1 MVKNKYPLP
10 RIDELMD
17 TLTGAKI
24 FSSLDLMSGY
34 HQLLLHPNDVERSAF
49 NTPLGK
55 YEWKVLPM
63 GLTNTPAVF
72 QATMNR
78 IFGAHMNK
86 FVCVYLDD
94 ILIYSRTEEEH
105 FAHLNIVLKLLA
117 KHGLKAKMQKCE
129 FFKPELRFLGHVVS
143 AQGMKP
149 DPRKV
154 EVVAN
159 WPTPQSAF
167 DVRAFLGLANYFRRF
182 IQGFAKIAL
191 PLTNLLK
198 GLDKQEKTGR
208 LMRWGRLSADK
219 IKELHK
225 EFEPRWTQACDT
237 AFNVLKQS
245 LVTSPL
251 LALPDFELPF
261 EMVCDCEAAPAI
273 GAVLMQQGR
282 PIAYHSR
289 KLTGAEANYS
299 ATDLEMTAVISALRE
314 WRCYLEGNRFTIV
327 TDHEPNTYLDKAT
340 SVHTAKRR
348 ARWLTESQSFDY
360 VWKYRPGRVNLA
372 DPISRAPQHFMD
384 MCAAMSLPC
393 ALTQLRRLHGLPDQ
407 LLGPATQQQQQEA
420 ALVDGVWCA
429 AYLTRSRTGALTCA
443 AAGDP
448 RKNEPPGATLR
459 EGGVTHP
466 CVERREVR

>member
-1 MVKNKYPLP
+1 MFIHIPAV
-10 RIDELMD
+10 
-17 TLTGAKI
+17 
-24 FSSLDLMSGY
+24 
-34 HQLLLHPNDVERSAF
+34 LHIHIHIHI
-49 NTPLGK
+49 
-55 YEWKVLPM
+55 
-63 GLTNTPAVF
+63 PAVF

-94 ILIYSRTEEEH
+94 ILIYSRTEEEL
-105 FAHLNIVLKLLA
+105 FTHLNIVLKLLA

-129 FFKPELRFLGHVVS
+129 LFEPELRFLGHVVS

-154 EVVAN
+154 EVEAN
-159 WPTPQSAF
+159 WPRLQSAF
-167 DVRAFLGLANYFRRF
+167 DLRAFLGLANYFRRF
-182 IQGFAKIAL
+182 IQGFSKIAL

-208 LMRWGRLSADK
+208 LMRWGRLLADK

-237 AFNVLKQS
+237 AFNALKQS

-261 EMVCDCEAAPAI
+261 EMVCDACEAAPAI
-273 GAVLMQQGR
+273 GAVLTQQGR

-340 SVHTAKRR
+340 SVRTANRR
-348 ARWLTESQSFDY
+348 ARWLAESQSFDY

-384 MCAAMSLPC
+384 MCAAMYLPC
-393 ALTQLRRLHGLPDQ
+393 AITQLRPLHGLPDR
-407 LLGPATQQQQQEA
+407 LLGPATRQRQEED
-420 ALVDGVWCA
+420 ALRDGVWCA

-443 AAGDP
+443 SSATDGDACVGAAAGDP
-448 RKNEPPGATLR
+448 RKREPPRHIYALI
-459 EGGVTHP
+459 
-466 CVERREVR
+466 